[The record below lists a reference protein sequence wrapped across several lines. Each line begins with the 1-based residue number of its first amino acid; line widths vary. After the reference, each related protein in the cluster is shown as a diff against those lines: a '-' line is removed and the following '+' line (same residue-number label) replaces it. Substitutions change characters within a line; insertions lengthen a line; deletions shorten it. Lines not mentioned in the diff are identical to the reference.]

1 LRECLAEVRV
11 AVRNAHA
18 ARESRGLRVH
28 KGGPTLP
35 WGSTRRHS
43 RGR

>member
-1 LRECLAEVRV
+1 LSECLAEVCD
-11 AVRNAHA
+11 AVQDAYA

-28 KGGPTLP
+28 KSMPTLP
-35 WGSTRRHS
+35 CGFTRRHS